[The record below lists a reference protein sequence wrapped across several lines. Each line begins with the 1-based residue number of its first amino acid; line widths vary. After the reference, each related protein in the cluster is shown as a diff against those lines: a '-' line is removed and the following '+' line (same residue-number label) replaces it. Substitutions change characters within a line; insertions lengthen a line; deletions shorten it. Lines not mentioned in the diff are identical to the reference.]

1 MTFVTFRSGDAWRPG
16 LLLPGG
22 VLDVAAAAEADGGTP
37 LPADPSQLL
46 ALGPPAWDRMRALAA
61 AATRDGRS
69 LLAEEELTLGPPTP
83 KPGKILCI
91 GLNYRRHAAESGM
104 AEPAEPVLFS
114 KFDNTVVGPDAPVA
128 IGGLTQV
135 DYESELALVIG
146 RTAKNVAEADALDYV
161 GGYLNA
167 NDVSEREL
175 QMRSGQWLLGKTLDG
190 FLPIGP
196 YLVSADEVG
205 DPGDLPVRGRLNGD
219 TRQDS
224 RTSDLI
230 FSVPEILS
238 YVTRFITLDAGD
250 LICTGTPEG
259 VILGRDPKVWLKPGD
274 VYEVEVGPLGTLRT
288 PFVSDAPT

>member
-1 MTFVTFRSGDAWRPG
+1 MTFVTFRSDDAWRPG
-16 LLLPGG
+16 LLLTGG
-22 VLDVAAAAEADGGTP
+22 VLDLAAAAKTDGGAP
-37 LPADPSQLL
+37 LPTDPSELL
-46 ALGPPAWDRMRALAA
+46 ALGPAAWDRMRDLAD
-61 AATRDGRS
+61 AATRDGRP
-69 LLAEEELTLGPPTP
+69 LLAEGDLTLGPPLP
-83 KPGKILCI
+83 RPGKILCI

-114 KFDNTVVGPDAPVA
+114 KFGNTVVGPDAPVA
-128 IGGLTQV
+128 IGGRTQV

-146 RTAKNVAEADALDYV
+146 RTAKNVAETDALDHV
-161 GGYLNA
+161 AGYLNA
-167 NDVSEREL
+167 NDLSEREL

-196 YLVSADEVG
+196 YLVSADAVG
-205 DPGDLPVRGRLNGD
+205 DPGDLPVRGRLNGE

-230 FSVPEILS
+230 FSVPEILA
-238 YVTRFITLDAGD
+238 YVTRFMTLEPGD

-274 VYEVEVGPLGTLRT
+274 VYEVEVGPLGILRT
-288 PFVSDAPT
+288 PFVADPPN